1 MRRFRSPASGPSPG
15 PPSASRSRRAAS
27 VAARAPGPVTT
38 STGPSAHFLRAVI
51 AAASVVGADQL
62 TKWWAL
68 QALDDGRVINLVW
81 TLRLRLVFNTGAAF
95 SSFQGLGPLL
105 GVAAVAIAAVLL
117 FNRRLGADRWS
128 ATAAGCIA
136 GGALGNLADRLL
148 RSNGGF
154 LDGAVVDFIDVQ
166 WWPVWNVA
174 DMGVVLGGAAL
185 VWHAY
190 RRAR

>member
-1 MRRFRSPASGPSPG
+1 MTDA
-15 PPSASRSRRAAS
+15 
-27 VAARAPGPVTT
+27 VAAGPTHRH
-38 STGPSAHFLRAVI
+38 S
-51 AAASVVGADQL
+51 AAALVSAAAVVAVDQL

-68 QALDDGRVINLVW
+68 EALDGGRVIDLVW

-105 GVAAVAIAAVLL
+105 GVAAVAVAAALL
-117 FNRRLGADRWS
+117 LNRRLVSGRWS
-128 ATAAGCIA
+128 AIAAGCIA
-136 GGALGNLADRLL
+136 GGALGNLADRLF
-148 RSNGGF
+148 RSDDGF
-154 LDGAVVDFIDVQ
+154 LTGAVVDFIDVQ

-190 RRAR
+190 RRDR

>member
-1 MRRFRSPASGPSPG
+1 MTGG
-15 PPSASRSRRAAS
+15 
-27 VAARAPGPVTT
+27 
-38 STGPSAHFLRAVI
+38 TGPAHQHLLRAVS
-51 AAASVVGADQL
+51 AAGLVVGADQF

-68 QALDDGRVINLVW
+68 QALDDDRVIDLVW

-95 SSFQGLGPLL
+95 SSFRGRGPWI
-105 GVAAVAIAAVLL
+105 GSAALAVAAVLL
-117 FNRRLGADRWS
+117 FNRRLGAARWS

-136 GGALGNLADRLL
+136 GGALGNLADRLF
-148 RSNGGF
+148 RSSGGF

>member
-1 MRRFRSPASGPSPG
+1 MTDA
-15 PPSASRSRRAAS
+15 
-27 VAARAPGPVTT
+27 VAAEP
-38 STGPSAHFLRAVI
+38 AHRHG
-51 AAASVVGADQL
+51 AAALVSAAAVVAVDQL

-68 QALDDGRVINLVW
+68 EALDDDRVINLVW

-105 GVAAVAIAAVLL
+105 GVAAVAVAAALL
-117 FNRRLGADRWS
+117 LNRRLVAGRWS
-128 ATAAGCIA
+128 AVAAGCIA
-136 GGALGNLADRLL
+136 GGALGNLADRLF
-148 RSNGGF
+148 RSDDGF
-154 LDGAVVDFIDVQ
+154 LTGAVVDFIDVQ

-190 RRAR
+190 RRDR

>member
-1 MRRFRSPASGPSPG
+1 MT
-15 PPSASRSRRAAS
+15 
-27 VAARAPGPVTT
+27 VPVTA
-38 STGPSAHFLRAVI
+38 GPAYRHALRAVV
-51 AAASVVGADQL
+51 AAASVVGVDQL

-68 QALDDGRVINLVW
+68 QALDGGRVVDLVW

-105 GVAAVAIAAVLL
+105 GIAAVAIAAVLL
-117 FNRRLGADRWS
+117 VNRRLASDRWS
-128 ATAAGCIA
+128 AVAAGCIA
-136 GGALGNLADRLL
+136 GGALGNLSDRLF
-148 RSNGGF
+148 RSSDGF
-154 LDGAVVDFIDVQ
+154 LQGAVIDFIDVQ

-185 VWHAY
+185 VWHSY

>member
-15 PPSASRSRRAAS
+15 PPSVSRSRRAAS

>member
-1 MRRFRSPASGPSPG
+1 MGAGPAYRHAP
-15 PPSASRSRRAAS
+15 AALL
-27 VAARAPGPVTT
+27 VAA
-38 STGPSAHFLRAVI
+38 AV
-51 AAASVVGADQL
+51 VLLDQL

-68 QALDDGRVINLVW
+68 EALDDGHIIEVVW

-95 SSFQGLGPLL
+95 SSFEGLGPLL
-105 GVAAVAIAAVLL
+105 GIAAAAVAAALL
-117 FNRRLGADRWS
+117 LNRRLVSDRRS
-128 ATAAGCIA
+128 AVAAGAIA
-136 GGALGNLADRLL
+136 GGALGNLADRLF
-148 RSNGGF
+148 RSDDGF
-154 LDGAVVDFIDVQ
+154 LGGAVIDFIDVQ

>member
-1 MRRFRSPASGPSPG
+1 
-15 PPSASRSRRAAS
+15 
-27 VAARAPGPVTT
+27 
-38 STGPSAHFLRAVI
+38 
-51 AAASVVGADQL
+51 ASVVAADQL

-68 QALDDGRVINLVW
+68 EALDGGHVIDLVW

-95 SSFQGLGPLL
+95 STFQGLGPLL
-105 GVAAVAIAAVLL
+105 GVAAVAVAAVLL
-117 FNRRLGADRWS
+117 LNRRLVSDRWS

-136 GGALGNLADRLL
+136 GGALGNLADRLF
-148 RSNGGF
+148 RSSGGF

-190 RRAR
+190 RRSR

>member
-1 MRRFRSPASGPSPG
+1 MTDA
-15 PPSASRSRRAAS
+15 
-27 VAARAPGPVTT
+27 VAAGP
-38 STGPSAHFLRAVI
+38 AHRHDTAALLS
-51 AAASVVGADQL
+51 AAAVVAVDQL

-68 QALDDGRVINLVW
+68 EALDGGRVIDLVW

-105 GVAAVAIAAVLL
+105 GVAAVAVAAALL
-117 FNRRLGADRWS
+117 LNRRLLSGPWS
-128 ATAAGCIA
+128 AIATGCIA
-136 GGALGNLADRLL
+136 GGALGNLADRLF
-148 RSNGGF
+148 RSDDGF
-154 LDGAVVDFIDVQ
+154 LTGAVVDFIDVQ

-190 RRAR
+190 RRDR